1 MATDHK
7 FLNSSTSFPGKQYML
22 TTNLQA
28 FGHKVDLLCV
38 LQTGGKISDEDAY
51 AEIRALWKELKDANG
66 SLLEKPLE
74 SEA

>member
-1 MATDHK
+1 MTVNHG
-7 FLNSSTSFPGKQYML
+7 FLNPLTSFPGKQYML
-22 TTNLQA
+22 TTNLQS

-38 LQTGGKISDEDAY
+38 LQTGGKISAEDAY

-66 SLLEKPLE
+66 SLPEKPLE

>member
-1 MATDHK
+1 
-7 FLNSSTSFPGKQYML
+7 ML

-51 AEIRALWKELKDANG
+51 AEIRALWKELKTQTVACLRSHL
-66 SLLEKPLE
+66 SLKHSWIQRGKP
-74 SEA
+74 SKKTAGT